1 MSLENLIADRTS
13 QDVDRVKILAEKAW
27 QDMTAEE
34 RTEWL
39 SPMKGAYNYTDLNR
53 VGGALNYVRDR
64 LVEVGYLPADI
75 FTAREDW
82 GREEI
87 PTVSQITEYLQY
99 VSLLREALAQFP
111 TTPVAPQNPN
121 LLDYSAA
128 NDIEQILIDVDAL
141 ITLMVKAFFYSGD
154 LYAGRFQDD

>member
-1 MSLENLIADRTS
+1 MSLENLITDRTS
-13 QDVDRVKILAEKAW
+13 QDVDRVKLLAEKAW
-27 QDMTAEE
+27 QNMTAEE

-64 LVEVGYLPADI
+64 LAEAAYLPADV

-82 GREEI
+82 SRGEI
-87 PTVSQITEYLQY
+87 PTVGQITEYLQH

-111 TTPVAPQNPN
+111 TTPAAPTDPN
-121 LLDYSAA
+121 SLDHAAA
-128 NDIEQILIDVDAL
+128 NAIEQILVDVDAL
-141 ITLMVKAFFYSGD
+141 ITLMVKTFFYSGD
-154 LYAGRFQDD
+154 LYAGEV